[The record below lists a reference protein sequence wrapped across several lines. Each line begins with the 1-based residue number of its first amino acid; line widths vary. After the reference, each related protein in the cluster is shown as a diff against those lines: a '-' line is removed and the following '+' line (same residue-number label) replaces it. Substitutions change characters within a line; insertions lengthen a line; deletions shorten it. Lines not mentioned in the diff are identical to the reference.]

1 MSTFPSIEQS
11 ESPRRPVRRPSFRR
25 GASPRS
31 LADDRRGVTEL
42 LGLILA
48 FTLVVSLVV
57 LMQVSA
63 VPTWNKAVEYEHSQ
77 RVQQDFDD
85 FGAATTRVAATGVGE
100 TVALE
105 RGVDYPSRFVFI
117 NPPPASGTL
126 SASGSGSVSFSN
138 LAFAEDNAQDYWT
151 NAPVGDRP
159 DLTAK
164 ALVYDPGY
172 HEYRDAG
179 TVVYEAGVQYRSFA
193 TASIAD
199 RVTLVDG
206 NRISLVL
213 LDADLATSGVDPATL
228 DLMPVSAPARPV
240 TVSNVSGGDVSI
252 EIPSGLPAAEWEAWL
267 EADGEL
273 VADGGHVR
281 GVTQVVANET
291 VRLDLEPGAYEL
303 RIVKLGLG
311 GGTVEQSARYLVPVS
326 ATSVNANVGESVA
339 VAVEVRDAYN
349 NPVSGVPV
357 DFDDPSLPTVV
368 TDEAGRATTEFVPS
382 GTGSYQIT
390 ASIDDASQAYE
401 SVQFETFVGNGQLAA
416 LLSGGGLDLGSM
428 INPTQNVY
436 VYETASYS
444 IDNSE
449 NEVYVDVT
457 FNRTYSTEL
466 EISRTRVNFVTNN
479 GPGGSDGAAPLDV
492 SLGHSTVPTPYEFE
506 VGDGYHPTHIDPG
519 SSTETV
525 LEFTFSGFESDGKGG
540 PGKSKMWDPGTYA
553 IVSIEFHNPSTG
565 AYSYG
570 TYFVVPGES

>member
-1 MSTFPSIEQS
+1 
-11 ESPRRPVRRPSFRR
+11 
-25 GASPRS
+25 
-31 LADDRRGVTEL
+31 
-42 LGLILA
+42 
-48 FTLVVSLVV
+48 
-57 LMQVSA
+57 
-63 VPTWNKAVEYEHSQ
+63 
-77 RVQQDFDD
+77 
-85 FGAATTRVAATGVGE
+85 
-100 TVALE
+100 
-105 RGVDYPSRFVFI
+105 
-117 NPPPASGTL
+117 
-126 SASGSGSVSFSN
+126 
-138 LAFAEDNAQDYWT
+138 
-151 NAPVGDRP
+151 
-159 DLTAK
+159 
-164 ALVYDPGY
+164 
-172 HEYRDAG
+172 
-179 TVVYEAGVQYRSFA
+179 
-193 TASIAD
+193 
-199 RVTLVDG
+199 
-206 NRISLVL
+206 
-213 LDADLATSGVDPATL
+213 
-228 DLMPVSAPARPV
+228 
-240 TVSNVSGGDVSI
+240 
-252 EIPSGLPAAEWEAWL
+252 
-267 EADGEL
+267 
-273 VADGGHVR
+273 
-281 GVTQVVANET
+281 
-291 VRLDLEPGAYEL
+291 
-303 RIVKLGLG
+303 
-311 GGTVEQSARYLVPVS
+311 
-326 ATSVNANVGESVA
+326 
-339 VAVEVRDAYN
+339 VRDAYN

-416 LLSGGGLDLGSM
+416 LLSSGGLDLGSM

-540 PGKSKMWDPGTYA
+540 AGKSKMWDPGTYA
-553 IVSIEFHNPSTG
+553 IVSIEFRNPSTG